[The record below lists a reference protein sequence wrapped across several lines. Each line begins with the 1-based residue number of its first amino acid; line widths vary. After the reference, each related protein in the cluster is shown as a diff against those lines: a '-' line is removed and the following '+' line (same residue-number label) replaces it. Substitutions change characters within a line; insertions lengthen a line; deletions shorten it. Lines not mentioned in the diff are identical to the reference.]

1 MKKSLLLCL
10 ACLMLFACAAGCS
23 QEKNTKNPTCEQVL
37 EAVKEAIGEDDM
49 PMMTDIDDDA
59 MSALYGLSDP
69 TAVLEDYRGIV
80 SQMNVR
86 ADEILVMKV
95 RDGEMEAAEAAVSQ
109 RQEDLD
115 ATWSQ
120 YLPEVYETVK
130 DARVVKNGNYLL
142 FVVSDDADD
151 AVEAFDELT
160 KG

>member
-10 ACLMLFACAAGCS
+10 AALMLFACAAGCS
-23 QEKNTKNPTCEQVL
+23 QEKDGKNPTCEQVL